1 MRNSAILAT
10 LLLLVVGA
18 APNHADEP
26 GDAAIKAR
34 NDEFAEKFS
43 GAVLNGQFTVDGKP
57 LDQLKAEKYE
67 IVRAKKLP
75 KGDQWSIEARI
86 KYGKYDLVV
95 PVPVD
100 IKWAGKTPVITL
112 DDITIPGMG
121 TFSARVLLHKD
132 RYAGTWQ
139 HDAVGGH
146 MFGAI
151 ERPSD
156 KPPTKPGETGAK
168 VQAPVKPEVEASGPQ
183 AESQEVIK
191 SS

>member
-1 MRNSAILAT
+1 MRYSDLIAP
-10 LLLLVVGA
+10 LLLLVAVA
-18 APNHADEP
+18 TSACADEP
-26 GDAAIKAR
+26 DEAAIKAR
-34 NDEFAEKFS
+34 NDKFAKNFS

-100 IKWAGKTPVITL
+100 IKWAGNTPVITL

-151 ERPSD
+151 ELPSE
-156 KPPTKPGETGAK
+156 KPSSDSAESGTADAAPAKPD
-168 VQAPVKPEVEASGPQ
+168 VEANGPQ
-183 AESQEVIK
+183 AVSQEVIK
-191 SS
+191 SE